1 MILLTGATG
10 FIGSHLIGRDPGPV
24 RFRCL
29 VRPASISKLPSS
41 PWVEAFTG
49 DITDPSAV
57 GAAMQGVD
65 TVLHLAAMIRKEKP
79 AAIYRINRDGTR
91 LLVSKAKKQGI
102 KRFIFVSTE
111 NALREDLKDAY
122 ADSKRE
128 AEIAVQTFENA
139 LILRPCFVYGPGD
152 AHGLGRL
159 VELIEKSPIVP
170 LFGGL
175 KSQIQPIYIG
185 DMVEYLLRALLRSNL
200 RGVYL
205 LAGPEKINL
214 NDFVKKVCFVKNARR
229 IFVPVPYALLKL
241 SAGLADTLPPSL
253 GWGTNQLR
261 NLYESRTYSIEKT
274 AKDFGHYPRGV
285 EEGLRLWF
293 RPGG

>member
-1 MILLTGATG
+1 
-10 FIGSHLIGRDPGPV
+10 
-24 RFRCL
+24 
-29 VRPASISKLPSS
+29 
-41 PWVEAFTG
+41 
-49 DITDPSAV
+49 
-57 GAAMQGVD
+57 MQGVD
-65 TVLHLAAMIRKEKP
+65 TVLHLAALIRKEKP

-91 LLVSKAKKQGI
+91 LLVSKAKKQGV

-128 AEIAVQTFENA
+128 AETAVRTFENA

-152 AHGLGRL
+152 THGLGRL
-159 VELIEKSPIVP
+159 VELVEKSPIVP

-185 DMVEYLLRALLRSNL
+185 DMAEYLLRAMLRPNL
-200 RGVYL
+200 QGAYI

-214 NDFVKKVCFVKNARR
+214 NDFVKKVCLVKNKKR
-229 IFVPVPYALLKL
+229 IFVPVPYPLLKL
-241 SAGLADTLPPSL
+241 SAAMADALPPWL

-261 NLYESRTYSIEKT
+261 NLYESRTYLIEKT
-274 AKDFGHYPRGV
+274 AKDFGHYPHGI

-293 RPGG
+293 KPDG